1 MNKYIIEQEIDS
13 LLKNHYFEWQKSI
26 TSFEFEWI
34 TFSEKNY
41 SYWEWA
47 FWNKW
52 IINCELEWEN
62 YKDVLNIY
70 SYKISKII
78 PKISFIGQAYINY
91 NYWSL
96 LVKKWD
102 IWLFFYRYNNEPVW
116 LNFWKNKQD
125 ILLDLYYNKD
135 IPQEFFSYWYDL
147 INTTS
152 YTWKILLLCCSI
164 ESLLPKKHKWKTLNK
179 EQSEHNKEVNKLRKK
194 IIWNDL
200 DNDLFW
206 RDDKWL
212 RHRIIHWEYFSP
224 EDFKKNYVV
233 EIHNRIIDY
242 FNKEIINIDE
252 KIPLWII
259 DPQRNLFINY
269 KGQRCYLKWSKKFE
283 LNIVNLL
290 DNIKQ
295 DRILKFNE
303 DTYKIVSN
311 VDNF

>member
-13 LLKNHYFEWQKSI
+13 LIENHYFEWQTSI
-26 TSFEFEWI
+26 TSFELDGI

-41 SYWEWA
+41 SFEKWA

-70 SYKISKII
+70 LDKISRII
-78 PKISFIGQAYINY
+78 TKISFIWQAYINY

-102 IWLFFYRYNNEPVW
+102 IWLFFYRYNDAPVW
-116 LNFWKNKQD
+116 LNFWKSKQD

-147 INTTS
+147 INTTW
-152 YTWKILLLCCSI
+152 YLGKILLMSSSI
-164 ESLLPKKHKWKTLNK
+164 ESLAKCKSLSKWKNLKDFRENLLWK
-179 EQSEHNKEVNKLRKK
+179 ELANLLFET
-194 IIWNDL
+194 WN
-200 DNDLFW
+200 
-206 RDDKWL
+206 KWL
-212 RHRIIHWEYFSP
+212 RHRLTHWEYFSP
-224 EDFKKNYVV
+224 EDFKQNYVDA
-233 EIHNRIIDY
+233 IHNRIIDY
-242 FNKEIINIDE
+242 FNKEIININE

-259 DPQRNLFINY
+259 NPQRNLFINY
-269 KGQRCYLKWSKKFE
+269 KSQWYYLKWSKKFE